1 MNPYGYRASLRL
13 RHPDADLGRLA
24 ETLGLDASYNRVAG
38 HARVTPKGDSLPGT
52 YRESSLGAD
61 LTPGAQ
67 SRDSDQQSL
76 EDFLAGQLQALSA
89 HADAL
94 RELREGGGSAEFF
107 IGLFLDANS
116 GVTLDP
122 ALLARAGE
130 LGIALALDLY
140 PPDPEPA

>member
-1 MNPYGYRASLRL
+1 MNPYRYRASLRL

-24 ETLGLDASYNRVAG
+24 QTLGLAPCYNRIAG
-38 HARVTPKGDSLPGT
+38 QARRTPKGDPLPGT

-67 SRDSDQQSL
+67 SRESDRQSL
-76 EDFLAGQLQALSA
+76 EDFLDGQLRALSA
-89 HADAL
+89 HAGAL
-94 RELREGGGSAEFF
+94 RELREAGGSAEFF

-116 GVTLDP
+116 GVVLDP
-122 ALLARAGE
+122 ALMARAGE

-140 PPDPEPA
+140 PPDPA